1 MFLSLSRCSLIMYW
15 VHDNFV
21 LIILLM
27 KHENCF
33 LYQPKKWPKLSA
45 PGPVRLPRRIALP
58 VNKTYKTGKRFCYI
72 FNLSV
77 HSLTIP
83 PLPPHNSHLIT
94 LFLWWPSCRASEYLH
109 CISWLVSEAQWAVI
123 GWYRHVTLS
132 PSALIGPVRIT
143 QNKRTNFFLNAT

>member
-45 PGPVRLPRRIALP
+45 PGPVRLPRRPYTLAHSYLLI
-58 VNKTYKTGKRFCYI
+58 KTYKTGKKFCL
-72 FNLSV
+72 NLSV
-77 HSLTIP
+77 HSLNIP

-109 CISWLVSEAQWAVI
+109 CISWLVSEV
-123 GWYRHVTLS
+123 LL
-132 PSALIGPVRIT
+132 PSRDNSERADWPGENNSK
-143 QNKRTNFFLNAT
+143 QAYEFFLNAT